1 RARCEP
7 ARSRGDAMTKYVLV
21 YKGTG
26 EMPQSDEERER
37 VMAAWGKWFGDLG
50 PAVADAGNPFGGS
63 STVAADG
70 STSNGSSSG
79 LTGYS
84 ILSAQSLDRA
94 VEMAKG
100 CPIFAAGG
108 SVEVYET
115 FDVM

>member
-1 RARCEP
+1 
-7 ARSRGDAMTKYVLV
+7 MTKYVLV

-50 PAVADAGNPFGGS
+50 SAVADAGNPFGAS
-63 STVAADG
+63 STVGSDG
-70 STSNGSSSG
+70 NAGNGNSTG

-84 ILSAQSLDRA
+84 ILSADSLDRA

-100 CPIFAAGG
+100 CPILVAGG